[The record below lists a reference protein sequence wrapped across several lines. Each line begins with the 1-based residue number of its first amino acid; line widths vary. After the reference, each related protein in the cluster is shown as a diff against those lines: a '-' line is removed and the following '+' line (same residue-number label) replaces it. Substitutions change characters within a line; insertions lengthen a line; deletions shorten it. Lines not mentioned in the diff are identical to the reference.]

1 MRRITVFPSLGL
13 TGEIAIPSSKPHLQ
27 RALLLALLNK
37 SKTKI
42 VNVSW
47 NAETKNQLNALQKF
61 GLEILYEDKTTLL
74 LRGVGRDLSCHGEIY
89 AGGSGMLFR
98 MCVALASLIENC
110 KVTIQCNESLFSR
123 ESIFDE
129 DFCNYLD
136 IDIERIEG
144 EKVIITKNK
153 SNIKK
158 PLTVTNSTQFITF
171 CLFVAPFSQQKQVP
185 VIMDDSKI
193 GYIDMTVKS
202 MALLGSTVIHDK
214 NHIKVTEYDSGNI
227 EIKIPSDFTSLSYI
241 ASSVLSSKGESDVLI
256 RNYYFG
262 DTINERYL
270 FKLYEK
276 IGLKIKYDLD
286 IGQLRINKSLL
297 EPYDGKFSLK
307 ELPSVAVNIIA
318 ATSNLK
324 GKKIFSGLNTIN
336 NHKSQRAF
344 IVNEN
349 IRTMGANSS
358 LIFDKK
364 GMFDSICIEGKGP
377 TKGGVELK
385 SYEDHRVCAANIIAS
400 LGAEKESTIYDIHKL
415 NDGFPGYIETLKDLG
430 VIVK

>member
-13 TGEIAIPSSKPHLQ
+13 TGEITIPSSKPHLQ

-47 NAETKNQLNALQKF
+47 NVETKNQLNALQKF

-98 MCVALASLIENC
+98 MCAALASLIENC

-123 ESIFDE
+123 ESVFDE

-136 IDIERIEG
+136 IDIERIAG

-171 CLFVAPFSQQKQVP
+171 SLFVAPFSQQKQVP

-202 MALLGSTVIHDK
+202 MALLGSTVIRDK
-214 NHIKVTEYDSGNI
+214 NHIKVTEYHSGDI

-241 ASSVLSSKGESDVLI
+241 ASSVLSSNGKSDVLI

-262 DTINERYL
+262 DTINEHCL
-270 FKLYEK
+270 FKFYEK
-276 IGLKIKYDLD
+276 IGLKIHYKLD
-286 IGQLRINKSLL
+286 IGQLRIK
-297 EPYDGKFSLK
+297 
-307 ELPSVAVNIIA
+307 
-318 ATSNLK
+318 
-324 GKKIFSGLNTIN
+324 
-336 NHKSQRAF
+336 
-344 IVNEN
+344 
-349 IRTMGANSS
+349 
-358 LIFDKK
+358 
-364 GMFDSICIEGKGP
+364 
-377 TKGGVELK
+377 
-385 SYEDHRVCAANIIAS
+385 
-400 LGAEKESTIYDIHKL
+400 
-415 NDGFPGYIETLKDLG
+415 
-430 VIVK
+430 